1 MADKILFWIDAVL
14 FHYCLAYYL
23 QKQYQSDLYAIIDI
37 TNKPKNFFKEQKFV
51 NFKKTWFY
59 HDYLQNIDT
68 KPDLDYV
75 SKIEKQ
81 YGINLWKLAINERL
95 FYRFNNF
102 YNFKEN
108 EILSI
113 LEKECRFF
121 ENILEIKP
129 DFVIG
134 ERPQMHHSQ
143 LFYEICKAKG
153 IKFITIVQSRVG
165 YKSILGHKDNE
176 LDSIKTFD
184 EIKPT
189 NRNFDQLREYISSH
203 TVSKQLEDYKQ
214 KFAASKFE
222 KIKAAGTFLFNFDN
236 PNMDTHYSYF
246 GRSKSRVLLDS
257 INSTLK
263 KSSRQKY
270 INKNLKADFPASEKF
285 VYFPLGL
292 DEERNLL
299 ISTPFYTNQMETIRH
314 IAKSL
319 PIDYKLYVKEH
330 PSMSIRDWRP
340 IPEYKELMCI
350 PNVRLFHPS
359 METSQFYEN
368 CSLVISTGGTSG
380 FEAAFYQKPSIVFG
394 DVNYSILSSVHKINS
409 VQELPEAIRLSL
421 TKKVSPEE
429 LDRFLILLE
438 QNSVDFDWYG
448 FITKIHDYFYY
459 GGNLV
464 DVEITFDKM
473 KNFLEKNKDSLEKIT
488 HAHIKKIQQ
497 YKNN

>member
-1 MADKILFWIDAVL
+1 MTDKILFWIDAVL
-14 FHYCLAYYL
+14 FHYCLSYYL
-23 QKQYQSDLYAIIDI
+23 QKQCQSELYAIIDI

-68 KPDLDYV
+68 KPDLNYI

-143 LFYEICKAKG
+143 LFYEI
-153 IKFITIVQSRVG
+153 TIVQSRIG

-176 LDSIKTFD
+176 LDSIETFD
-184 EIKPT
+184 KVKPT

-222 KIKAAGTFLFNFDN
+222 KIKAAG
-236 PNMDTHYSYF
+236 SC
-246 GRSKSRVLLDS
+246 
-257 INSTLK
+257 
-263 KSSRQKY
+263 Q
-270 INKNLKADFPASEKF
+270 
-285 VYFPLGL
+285 
-292 DEERNLL
+292 
-299 ISTPFYTNQMETIRH
+299 
-314 IAKSL
+314 
-319 PIDYKLYVKEH
+319 
-330 PSMSIRDWRP
+330 
-340 IPEYKELMCI
+340 
-350 PNVRLFHPS
+350 
-359 METSQFYEN
+359 
-368 CSLVISTGGTSG
+368 
-380 FEAAFYQKPSIVFG
+380 
-394 DVNYSILSSVHKINS
+394 
-409 VQELPEAIRLSL
+409 
-421 TKKVSPEE
+421 
-429 LDRFLILLE
+429 
-438 QNSVDFDWYG
+438 
-448 FITKIHDYFYY
+448 
-459 GGNLV
+459 
-464 DVEITFDKM
+464 
-473 KNFLEKNKDSLEKIT
+473 
-488 HAHIKKIQQ
+488 
-497 YKNN
+497 

>member
-1 MADKILFWIDAVL
+1 M
-14 FHYCLAYYL
+14 
-23 QKQYQSDLYAIIDI
+23 
-37 TNKPKNFFKEQKFV
+37 
-51 NFKKTWFY
+51 
-59 HDYLQNIDT
+59 
-68 KPDLDYV
+68 
-75 SKIEKQ
+75 
-81 YGINLWKLAINERL
+81 
-95 FYRFNNF
+95 
-102 YNFKEN
+102 
-108 EILSI
+108 
-113 LEKECRFF
+113 
-121 ENILEIKP
+121 
-129 DFVIG
+129 
-134 ERPQMHHSQ
+134 
-143 LFYEICKAKG
+143 
-153 IKFITIVQSRVG
+153 
-165 YKSILGHKDNE
+165 
-176 LDSIKTFD
+176 
-184 EIKPT
+184 
-189 NRNFDQLREYISSH
+189 
-203 TVSKQLEDYKQ
+203 
-214 KFAASKFE
+214 
-222 KIKAAGTFLFNFDN
+222 
-236 PNMDTHYSYF
+236 
-246 GRSKSRVLLDS
+246 
-257 INSTLK
+257 K

-473 KNFLEKNKDSLEKIT
+473 KNFLEKNKDSLAKIT
-488 HAHIKKIQQ
+488 DAHIKKIQQ
-497 YKNN
+497 YKSN